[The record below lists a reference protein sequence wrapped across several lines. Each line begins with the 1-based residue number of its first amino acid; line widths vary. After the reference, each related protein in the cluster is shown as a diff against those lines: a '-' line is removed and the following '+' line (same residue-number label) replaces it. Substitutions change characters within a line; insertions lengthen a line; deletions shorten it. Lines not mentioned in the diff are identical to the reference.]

1 MCIKKE
7 RFSTQGEKDLL
18 TKKRKQHND
27 PGRKRQ
33 TVKKEILQKKEN
45 QLKRYRGISEKPDMK
60 NDLPK
65 NKFSGNSQSVT
76 DIYLKNENT
85 KKILKSK
92 KNIKK

>member
-27 PGRKRQ
+27 PGKKRQ

-45 QLKRYRGISEKPDMK
+45 QLKRYSTEE
-60 NDLPK
+60 
-65 NKFSGNSQSVT
+65 
-76 DIYLKNENT
+76 YLKNQT
-85 KKILKSK
+85 
-92 KNIKK
+92 